1 MTDTEEKIADL
12 QRESAIQDERLTAFI
27 RSNEEFK
34 NEMRRSNEEF
44 KNEMRRSQENFIAE
58 MRDRDNQR
66 AAEMRDRDNQR
77 AAEIGELKGEIRN
90 IGSHVRNMAVAV
102 IIGVA
107 AMVISFVNYAA
118 PQNVAAP
125 VSSPQPAAQ
134 TQTVAQK

>member
-1 MTDTEEKIADL
+1 
-12 QRESAIQDERLTAFI
+12 
-27 RSNEEFK
+27 
-34 NEMRRSNEEF
+34 MRRSNEEF
-44 KNEMRRSQENFIAE
+44 KNEMRRSVDDFKTE
-58 MRDRDNQR
+58 MRDRDNR
-66 AAEMRDRDNQR
+66 RT
-77 AAEIGELKGEIRN
+77 AEIGELKSEIRN
-90 IGSHVRNMAVAV
+90 IGSHVRNMEVAV